1 MNVRR
6 RFRAKSPDPEVAEG
20 TKKLRGTSP
29 ILDGITDVEM
39 NSLEAAT
46 RKRALVETTDSGDVA
61 PAEKSWRAD
70 DFVEKASMDE
80 LTGNWLVD
88 ENGEIDKDAATDKWT
103 TAWVG
108 GALDK
113 QAVIDATEKALDSL
127 LAHGVVEDVKRDDAV
142 NFKFLTTRWEKGWRM
157 NDVEWKMKVNTL
169 GWTCV

>member
-6 RFRAKSPDPEVAEG
+6 RFRAKTPDPEVVEG

-29 ILDGITDVEM
+29 FLDGITDVEM
-39 NSLEAAT
+39 NSLEAPT
-46 RKRALVETTDSGDVA
+46 RKRALVETPDSGDDA

-88 ENGEIDKDAATDKWT
+88 ENGEIDKDAATDTWT
-103 TAWVG
+103 IDCLGGG

-127 LAHGVVEDVKRDDAV
+127 LAHGVVADVKRGDAV
-142 NFKFLTTRWEKGWRM
+142 NFKFLTTCWEKGWRM
-157 NDVEWKMKVNTL
+157 NDVE
-169 GWTCV
+169 